1 MNRNTSR
8 ILMCIAAAT
17 VAVTATTGAASHPPS
32 TPDPAAPVAVA
43 VHALVTDSA
52 VAATRAIPVDF
63 APMMGYRPM
72 VLDDVVENPHG
83 DCSSPVPLP
92 PEFDSACK
100 AHDLGYD
107 LIRYAAETGTAV
119 DPQWR
124 RAIDAQLELRMH
136 AACTARTDDGSRRA
150 CDIAASVATAAV
162 DVNSWRQS
170 FGAPVAEPALPITL
184 GGAAGVLTVLSALLA
199 VQFLRRTGVFE
210 PAIGAHA

>member
-32 TPDPAAPVAVA
+32 APDRSGPVAAA
-43 VHALVTDSA
+43 VRALVTEPADE
-52 VAATRAIPVDF
+52 ATRAIPVEF
-63 APMMGYRPM
+63 ASVMGYRPI
-72 VLDDVVENPHG
+72 VLDDMAENPHG

-92 PEFDSACK
+92 PEFESACK

-107 LIRYAAETGTAV
+107 LIRYAATTGTAV

-124 RAIDAQLELRMH
+124 RAIDAQLEHRMH
-136 AACTARTDDGSRRA
+136 AACSERTDDGSRRT
-150 CDIAASVATAAV
+150 CNVAASVAAVAV

-184 GGAAGVLTVLSALLA
+184 GGAAGVRIVLSAILA
-199 VQFLRRTGVFE
+199 GRFLRRTGVLV